1 MGPNIQHFSW
11 DYERVVAE
19 LEKVMRKAYA
29 DVRKEAKQHKIDLRT
44 AAFVLGIS
52 RVGEAALARQ
62 HIREDINLNIQR

>member
-1 MGPNIQHFSW
+1 
-11 DYERVVAE
+11 
-19 LEKVMRKAYA
+19 MRKAYA